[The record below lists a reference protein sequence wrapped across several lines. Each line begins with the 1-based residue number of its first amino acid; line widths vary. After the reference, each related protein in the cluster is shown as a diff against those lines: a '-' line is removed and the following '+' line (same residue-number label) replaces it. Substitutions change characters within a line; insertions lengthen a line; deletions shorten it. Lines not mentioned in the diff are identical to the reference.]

1 MDKRISL
8 KDIAQKVG
16 VSTALVSYVLNNQKE
31 GRIKKEVAQKIR
43 DTAKALNYR
52 TNQIARSLKMSK
64 TFTIGL
70 IVSNISNPFSSG
82 LARIIEDEADKQHY
96 TVIFG
101 SSDENATKFAK
112 LVDTFLNRQVDG
124 LIIAPPV
131 GADEQIEYIHQQAI
145 PFVLIDRIFPGIPTS
160 YAALDNYEAAF
171 HATEHVIKG
180 GAQRPA
186 MVNYETGL
194 FHLQER
200 TRGYKEALQHYNI
213 TFEEDWLKYVDISN
227 NKPQIEQTIY
237 ELLNLNEPVD
247 SILFGSN
254 SITNHAVK
262 YINTLPLKVPDD
274 LALISFDETEALD
287 LFYAPITCVKQP
299 LQEMGQQAINI
310 LLDNI
315 HKKSEGLQQ
324 VNLKAEL
331 IKRASTKDVDIT
343 EFAMEQL

>member
-1 MDKRISL
+1 MDKKICL

-16 VSTALVSYVLNNQKE
+16 VSTALVSYVLNNKKE

-52 TNQIARSLKMSK
+52 TNQIARSLKMNK

-70 IVSNISNPFSSG
+70 IVADISNPFYSG
-82 LARIIEDEADKQHY
+82 LARMIEDEADQHKY

-101 SSDENATKFAK
+101 SSDENAQKFAK

-124 LIIAPPV
+124 LIIAPPD
-131 GADEQIEYIHQQAI
+131 GAADQIVYLQTQNI
-145 PFVLIDRIFPGIPTS
+145 PFVLIDRYFPDIHTH
-160 YAALDNYEAAF
+160 YAALDNYEAAYR
-171 HATEHVIKG
+171 ATEYIIKG

-186 MVNYETGL
+186 MISYETGL
-194 FHLQER
+194 YHLQER
-200 TRGYKEALQHYNI
+200 CHGYADALQAYNI
-213 TFEEDWLKYVDISN
+213 PFDKDRIKKVDIGN
-227 NKPQIEQTIY
+227 NKAEIEGAV
-237 ELLNLNEPVD
+237 NEVLSLPAPAD
-247 SILFGSN
+247 AILFGSN
-254 SITNHAVK
+254 SITNFAVK
-262 YINTLPLKVPDD
+262 YINTLPVKVPDE

-299 LQEMGQQAINI
+299 LQEMGRQAITI

-315 HKKSEGLQQ
+315 NFPDEHCKT

-331 IKRASTKDVDIT
+331 VVRASTNNVLPAT
-343 EFAMEQL
+343 T

>member
-31 GRIKKEVAQKIR
+31 NRIKKEVAQKIR

-82 LARIIEDEADKQHY
+82 LARIIEDEADKQNY

-101 SSDENATKFAK
+101 SSDENVIKFTK

-124 LIIAPPV
+124 LIVAPPA
-131 GADEQIEYIHQQAI
+131 GADEQIKYIQQQGI
-145 PFVLIDRIFPGIPTS
+145 PFVLIDRIFPATPTS
-160 YAALDNYEAAF
+160 YAALDNFEAAYR
-171 HATEHVIKG
+171 ATEYIIKG
-180 GAQRPA
+180 GSQRPV
-186 MVNYETGL
+186 MINYETGL
-194 FHLQER
+194 FHLNER
-200 TRGYKEALQHYNI
+200 TRGYKAALKDYHL
-213 TFEEDWLKYVDISN
+213 TFQEDWLKEVDLSN
-227 NKPQIEQTIY
+227 NRAQIEQAIH
-237 ELLNLNEPVD
+237 EVVSMKEPAD
-247 SILFGSN
+247 AILFGSN
-254 SITNHAVK
+254 SITNYAVK
-262 YINTLPLKVPDD
+262 CINTLPLKVPDD

-287 LFYAPITCVKQP
+287 LFYAPITCIKQP
-299 LQEMGQQAINI
+299 LYEMGKQAINI
-310 LLDNI
+310 LLDDI

-324 VNLKAEL
+324 INLKAEL
-331 IKRASTKDVDIT
+331 IKRASTKEVEMNDFVL
-343 EFAMEQL
+343 EHS